1 VTHDEWTTVSV
12 VGVAGV
18 INTVDAIEKGKS
30 PFGIIVAN
38 VAVLGT
44 LLFVGETIN
53 DRFAMAVGVV
63 YLVGTMFTTG
73 GPILAS
79 LAGGIGSPPAAQ
91 SVASVKASNAPTAGH
106 TITPNS
112 YAATSQ

>member
-1 VTHDEWTTVSV
+1 MTPDEWTTVSV

-18 INTVDAIEKGKS
+18 INTVDAIDKNKS
-30 PFGIIVAN
+30 PFGVIVAN
-38 VAVLGT
+38 VAVLGV
-44 LLFVGETIN
+44 LLFIGETAN
-53 DRFAMAVGVV
+53 DRFAMGLGVV

-73 GPILAS
+73 GPILAA
-79 LAGGIGSPPAAQ
+79 LANGIGSPPAAQ
-91 SVASVKASNAPTAGH
+91 SVASVKSSNAPTAGH